1 VIIARWL
8 RLWFGFHEPVGRG
21 TYFRH
26 GVALTTFKYVV
37 DAVLIWRFAG
47 VVWTPFNYLSP
58 LWSTRQQ
65 LLQSGPPWLLT
76 TLVAIAL
83 PFLWIGVSMTMRR
96 AVDAGASPG
105 LALLFFV
112 PVVNILLMLALC
124 LPGSHQ
130 HNVPLVAERVRA
142 AQQRM
147 RSAMLGVAASV
158 GITLLTVAIGV
169 YFRRSYSAG
178 LFLGVPFTIGYISSY
193 IYNYHADRRA
203 GESIGIAAVSVMI
216 GAGALILFAL
226 EGAMC
231 VVMAAPVALL
241 IAFPGAVLGRAMAR
255 RATFA
260 PNGAAMALVVPLLI
274 GVEPRLAPPSR
285 EVVTI
290 IEVAAPPDVVWR
302 HVVTFPELAPP
313 TEWLFRAGVAA
324 PTRARIEGSG
334 VGAIRYCDFT
344 TGSFVEPIIAWEE
357 NQLLAFDITDQA
369 PPMAELSPFRD
380 VRPPHLDGYFRATR
394 GEFRLIPLP
403 GGRTRLEGRTRYVV
417 DMFPQMY
424 WAMPA
429 RAIVTAIHTRV
440 LEHIQRLSE
449 SR

>member
-1 VIIARWL
+1 MLARWL

-26 GVALTTFKYVV
+26 GIGLTALKYAV
-37 DAVLIWRFAG
+37 DALLIWRVAH

-65 LLQSGPPWLLT
+65 LLQSGPPWLPAA
-76 TLVAIAL
+76 LVVIAL
-83 PFLWIGVSMTMRR
+83 PFLWIGVSMTLRR

-124 LPGSHQ
+124 LPASHQ
-130 HNVPLVAERVRA
+130 HNVPVVAERVRA

-203 GESIGIAAVSVMI
+203 AESIGIATVSVMI
-216 GAGALILFAL
+216 GAGALIIFAL

-231 VVMAAPVALL
+231 VVMAAPVALV
-241 IAFPGAVLGRAMAR
+241 IAWPGAVLGRAMAR

-260 PNGAAMALVVPLLI
+260 PNGAAMALVVPVLL
-274 GVEPRLAPPSR
+274 GVEPRLTPPSR
-285 EVVTI
+285 EVVTTI
-290 IEVAAPPDVVWR
+290 DVAAPPDVVWR
-302 HVVTFPELAPP
+302 HVMTFPELAPP

-369 PPMAELSPFRD
+369 PPMTELSPYRD
-380 VRPPHLDGYFRATR
+380 LRPPHFNGYFRATR
-394 GEFRLIPLP
+394 GEFRLIALP

-417 DMFPQMY
+417 DMFPQTY

-440 LEHIQRLSE
+440 LEHIQQLSE